1 MAEMMVDCKQF
12 AEMVLSAGAQIRANQ
27 ELLSK
32 LDSQGGDGDHGT
44 TMARAM
50 DSIEKALEENSS
62 TSLKELL
69 EGIGWAVMGVDGGA
83 TGPLFGTFFMSMAG
97 AAAGKDALDAKGFG
111 EVLAAGLAGVQKR
124 TRAQVG
130 DKTMI
135 DALVPA
141 VEAAQSAAE
150 SGGSVEDMLRSAY
163 EAAKTGAENTA
174 TLRARFGRAKN
185 IGDKSIGHPDAG
197 ATSVSLIFR
206 GFLEGVSS
214 DA

>member
-1 MAEMMVDCKQF
+1 MMVDCKQF

-124 TRAQVG
+124 
-130 DKTMI
+130 
-135 DALVPA
+135 
-141 VEAAQSAAE
+141 
-150 SGGSVEDMLRSAY
+150 MLRSAY